1 MSLLKTVQQIAPY
14 LERWLEYGRDFQR
27 IPGVQVA
34 VRVGD
39 ELAASFA
46 LGQANEDTGEALTP
60 RHLFRIASHSKTFTA
75 TAVFQLI
82 EAGKLR
88 LDDGAAHWLP
98 ELEGSPAAH
107 MTVRALLG
115 HQSGINRDGADSDY
129 WQQMHAFPDRQTL
142 LEFARADAVFVP
154 DQHFKYSNIGYGL
167 LGLIVEAAAGQSY
180 GDYVQQH
187 ITGPLGLTDL
197 GAELPP
203 EREAELATG
212 HSARL
217 AGNDPRRTL
226 PSSDTRALAAATGFY
241 GTAEALTA
249 YWARHA
255 LGREGLISDASKRLM
270 GRRESEIIKPNKRG
284 YGLGLILDDIGGRGL
299 VGHSGGFPG
308 HITQSWLDP
317 KTGLS
322 ISVLTNT
329 GGGPATEWAGNLIRL
344 IDLAHKNAEKPAET
358 ADAAHD
364 LDSFTGRFAN
374 NWGVFDIA
382 NLGGRL
388 VALTP
393 LGDPTA
399 TATELTVQDAN
410 TLSSPP
416 ESGFGSVGEP
426 YHFQRAED
434 GTGDGTGKGE
444 IQWVRQGGGKSW
456 PLTAYRAQ
464 AGLD

>member
-1 MSLLKTVQQIAPY
+1 MSLLETVRQIAPY
-14 LERWLEYGRDFQR
+14 LESWLEYGRDYHR

-46 LGQANEDTGEALTP
+46 LGQANEDTGEALTTG
-60 RHLFRIASHSKTFTA
+60 HLFRIASHSKTFTA
-75 TAVFQLI
+75 TAIFQLV

-88 LDDGAAHWLP
+88 LDDTVGHWLP
-98 ELEGSPAAH
+98 ELADSPAAD

-129 WQQMHAFPDRQTL
+129 WQQHHAFPDRQTL
-142 LEFARADAVFVP
+142 IDFARAEAVFP
-154 DQHFKYSNIGYGL
+154 QNQHFKYSNIGYGL
-167 LGLIVEAAAGQSY
+167 LGLIVEAAGGESY
-180 GDYVQQH
+180 GDYVQAH

-203 EREAELATG
+203 EREVELATG

-217 AGNDPRRTL
+217 SGNDPRRTV

-255 LGREGLISDASKRLM
+255 LGREGLLSDASKRLM
-270 GRRESEIIKPNKRG
+270 GRRESEITKPTRRG
-284 YGLGLILDDIGGRGL
+284 YGLGLILDEIGERTL

-317 KTGLS
+317 RTGLS

-329 GGGPATEWAGNLIRL
+329 AGGPATEWAGNLIRL
-344 IDLAHKNAEKPAET
+344 IDLAHRNPQKE
-358 ADAAHD
+358 ADTAHD
-364 LDSFTGRFAN
+364 LDTFTGRFAN
-374 NWGVFDIA
+374 AWGVFDIV

-388 VALTP
+388 VSLTP
-393 LGDPTA
+393 LGDPSA
-399 TATELTVQDAN
+399 SVTELTVQDAD
-410 TLSSPP
+410 TLCPAP
-416 ESGFGSVGEP
+416 EGGFGSVGEP
-426 YHFQRAED
+426 YHFQR
-434 GTGDGTGKGE
+434 GDDGE
-444 IQWVRQGGGKSW
+444 IQWVRQGGGRSW
-456 PLTAYRAQ
+456 PLAAYRA
-464 AGLD
+464 GVELE

>member
-1 MSLLKTVQQIAPY
+1 MSLLETVRHIAPY
-14 LERWLEYGRDFQR
+14 LERWLEYGRDYHR

-46 LGQANEDTGEALTP
+46 LGTANEDTGEALTT

-75 TAVFQLI
+75 TAVFQLV

-88 LDDGAAHWLP
+88 LDDTAGHWLP
-98 ELEGSPAAH
+98 ELQGSPAAD

-129 WQQMHAFPDRQTL
+129 WQQLHAFPDRQTL
-142 LEFARADAVFVP
+142 LDFARADAVFA
-154 DQHFKYSNIGYGL
+154 QNEHFKYSNTGYGL
-167 LGLIVEAAAGQSY
+167 LGLIVGAAAGQ
-180 GDYVQQH
+180 DYAEYVEQH
-187 ITGPLGLTDL
+187 ITGPLNLKDL

-212 HSARL
+212 HGARL
-217 AGNDPRRTL
+217 FGNDPRRTL

-255 LGREGLISDASKRLM
+255 LSRDGLISDASKRLM
-270 GRRESEIIKPNKRG
+270 ARRESEIIRPTRRG
-284 YGLGLILDDIGGRGL
+284 YGLGLILEEIGGRTL

-329 GGGPATEWAGNLIRL
+329 LGGPATEWAGNLIRL
-344 IDLAHKNAEKPAET
+344 IDLAHEHAGQGADPAHNL
-358 ADAAHD
+358 DA
-364 LDSFTGRFAN
+364 FTGRFAN
-374 NWGVFDIA
+374 AWGVFDIV

-393 LGDPTA
+393 LGDPCA
-399 TATELTVQDAN
+399 TVTELTVQDDR
-410 TLSSPP
+410 TLQPAP
-416 ESGFGSVGEP
+416 ESGFSALGEP

-434 GTGDGTGKGE
+434 GE
-444 IQWVRQGGGKSW
+444 IQWVRQGGGRSW
-456 PLTAYRAQ
+456 PLAAFL
-464 AGLD
+464 AGVE

>member
-1 MSLLKTVQQIAPY
+1 MSLLETVRQIAPY
-14 LERWLEYGRDFQR
+14 LEQWLEYGRDYQR

-46 LGQANEDTGEALTP
+46 RGTANEDRGEALTT

-88 LDDGAAHWLP
+88 LDDTAGHWLP
-98 ELEGSPAAH
+98 ELQDSPAAPL
-107 MTVRALLG
+107 TVRALLG

-142 LEFARADAVFVP
+142 LDFARADAVFPP

-167 LGLIVEAAAGQSY
+167 LGLIVEAAGGQSY
-180 GDYVQQH
+180 GDYVQAH

-255 LGREGLISDASKRLM
+255 LGREGLLSDASKRLM
-270 GRRESEIIKPNKRG
+270 ARRESEITKPTRRG
-284 YGLGLILDDIGGRGL
+284 YGLGLILDEIGGRGL

-344 IDLAHKNAEKPAET
+344 IDLAHKNAGKEADT
-358 ADAAHD
+358 AYD

-374 NWGVFDIA
+374 AWGVFDIV

-388 VALTP
+388 MSLTP
-393 LGDPTA
+393 LGNPSDTLV
-399 TATELTVQDAN
+399 ELTVQDAD
-410 TLSSPP
+410 TLCPEP
-416 ESGFGSVGEP
+416 ESGFGSMGEP
-426 YHFQRAED
+426 YHFQRAEN
-434 GTGDGTGKGE
+434 GE
-444 IQWVRQGGGKSW
+444 IQWVRQGGGRSW
-456 PLTAYRAQ
+456 PLEAYRAG